1 MFRFRRKLPVFLLV
15 CAASLLFSC
24 ASSPSA
30 AEKDGVDTSTRKY
43 TSEDAAS
50 YEISRIQKISEGKVV
65 EAFWRS
71 KLLLDANPRIS
82 SAQSLYASYE
92 AKVVG
97 LYKKAVAQKDYLEAL
112 RLFNS
117 LDAVGYAEIA
127 SLKMQRNELES
138 AVLRGV
144 PGFSAPQSSFSTLA
158 ACVKGTVTVF
168 VDKGVK
174 VQGRVGYNDSVLG
187 SGFFIDRSG
196 YIITN
201 HHVIADCVDPEY
213 KGFARLYVYLAE
225 DPDTRIPARIIGYD
239 ENVDL
244 ALLKTEVEA
253 PYVFTLGSSESLD
266 VGDKVYAIGSPLGL
280 DRTLTSGI
288 ISSKD
293 RELFSAGKVFQIDAA
308 VNSGNSGGPLID
320 SKGDVQA
327 IVFAGVQNYQGLNFA
342 IPVEYLRYE
351 LPLFYAK
358 GKRKAVWIGCY
369 GRTKRRAGSGAVNE
383 GLSVEYVMP
392 SSPAARSGLTV
403 GETIVGIS
411 GRRISSLDDLKAD
424 FMRREIGTILKLRTL
439 DASGGAHERIVYL
452 DERPDA
458 PGNVVYTHDV
468 IAEALVPL
476 LGMQLSHSSSLNR
489 NQYVVSRIVR
499 GSVAESSGFNVDDTV
514 SVQDVQVDPSGDF
527 AVVQIFAKKRN
538 NGYLDVGVG
547 YTVPLDSQNYF

>member
-1 MFRFRRKLPVFLLV
+1 MFRRSLFVFLLILL
-15 CAASLLFSC
+15 ASLLLAC
-24 ASSPSA
+24 VTSPSVD
-30 AEKDGVDTSTRKY
+30 EKDGYDTSSKKY

-50 YEISRIQKISEGKVV
+50 YEIGQIKKISEDKLV
-65 EAFWRS
+65 EALWRA
-71 KLLLDANPRIS
+71 KLLLDNNPNFS
-82 SAQSLYASYE
+82 SAQTLYASYE
-92 AKVVG
+92 TKVLS
-97 LYKKAVAQKDYLEAL
+97 LYKKAVAQKDFLEAL

-117 LDAVGYAEIA
+117 LDAVGCTEVP
-127 SLKMQRNELES
+127 SLKMQRDALEV
-138 AVLRGV
+138 ALIRGV

-187 SGFFIDRSG
+187 SGFFIDKAG

-201 HHVIADCVDPEY
+201 HHVIADCVNPEY

-225 DPDTRIPARIIGYD
+225 DPDTRVPAKIIGYD
-239 ENVDL
+239 EDVDL
-244 ALLKTEVEA
+244 ALLKTEVDA
-253 PYVFTLGSSESLD
+253 PYVFNLGSSENLD

-320 SKGDVQA
+320 SSGDVQA
-327 IVFAGVQNYQGLNFA
+327 IVFAGVPNYQGLNFA

-351 LPLFYAK
+351 LPIFYAK

-392 SSPAARSGLTV
+392 SSPAARAGLRA
-403 GETIVGIS
+403 GDTIIGIS
-411 GRRISSLDDLKAD
+411 GSRIESLDDLKAD
-424 FMRREIGTILKLRTL
+424 FMRREVGTILKLRTI
-439 DASGGAHERIVYL
+439 DSSGTVQNRIVYL
-452 DERPDA
+452 DGRPHS
-458 PGNVVYTHDV
+458 PGNEVYTHDV

-476 LGMQLSHSSSLNR
+476 LGMQLSRSSSLNK
-489 NQYVVSRIVR
+489 NQYVISRIVR
-499 GSVAESSGFNVDDTV
+499 GSIAESSGFSVDDTI
-514 SVQDVQVDPSGDF
+514 SVQDVQIDPTGEF
-527 AVVQIFAKKRN
+527 AAIQIYAKKRN